1 MHVYCCSL
9 TVLWWIIFSPR
20 MAAEG
25 DVWKETLD
33 DLMLLCN
40 RYPVLT
46 QQVVPEI
53 HDYLH
58 TILQPQPLIS
68 PEQWLW
74 SILERGSG
82 TFFSHFAFC
91 APGDGVP
98 QNSWKVSAVATICL
112 WFISLISFWVMKNS
126 IIQREPV
133 KLSDLSASSEFI
145 KWTPLCIY
153 VVPHMSAYW

>member
-1 MHVYCCSL
+1 
-9 TVLWWIIFSPR
+9 

-40 RYPVLT
+40 RYLVLT

-68 PEQWLW
+68 PEQ
-74 SILERGSG
+74 
-82 TFFSHFAFC
+82 
-91 APGDGVP
+91 
-98 QNSWKVSAVATICL
+98 
-112 WFISLISFWVMKNS
+112 
-126 IIQREPV
+126 
-133 KLSDLSASSEFI
+133 
-145 KWTPLCIY
+145 
-153 VVPHMSAYW
+153 

>member
-1 MHVYCCSL
+1 MGYMLHACSL
-9 TVLWWIIFSPR
+9 LLSNWLVMNKFSPR

-40 RYPVLT
+40 RYPELT
-46 QQVVPEI
+46 QQIVPEI

-74 SILERGSG
+74 SILERGSD

-98 QNSWKVSAVATICL
+98 QNAWKCCGNHLSSVHLPHLT
-112 WFISLISFWVMKNS
+112 
-126 IIQREPV
+126 
-133 KLSDLSASSEFI
+133 LSDEKFNYPKRTCQIEWFVCEFR
-145 KWTPLCIY
+145 IY
-153 VVPHMSAYW
+153 